1 MNTKPLIALASLLV
15 LLFGT
20 HAVGAQQVEIKLR
33 SGAKITGELI
43 SEDAN
48 KVSIKTTTLGKTGR
62 SMSMTGEYKRSD
74 ILELTNLADPEQT
87 YAKRAT
93 LAKTADEHSA
103 LATWCREQAMMEHAV
118 EQAKKALALDR
129 EHAASAKLMTELGWV
144 EADGKWLKET
154 DLLASQGKV
163 RYQGKI
169 MTLEEAKT
177 AKALEKQQQSLKE
190 AQQVLDGKTS
200 ALAKL
205 DLQIE
210 ELPKRPAQ
218 IEVEMANDTAAM
230 ANAQAVTQRVADAK
244 TAFDAADAAVQK
256 AQGSLPTSIGAGGKQ
271 VVDTSGLM
279 PLIAASEA
287 AQKAYNNMRRSVGA
301 AEAELVRL
309 KNHQAALQA
318 ETKSLDKKA
327 LDLTAKREALVKDLE
342 KAKTALTALTA
353 TLATPPIP
361 STPPASPTQPT
372 LKPVVP
378 SVNPLK

>member
-1 MNTKPLIALASLLV
+1 MNTKPLIALASLLI

-33 SGAKITGELI
+33 SGAKVIGELI

-48 KVSIKTTTLGKTGR
+48 KVSLKTTTLGKTGR
-62 SMSMTGEYKRSD
+62 SMSMTAEYKRSD
-74 ILELTNLADPEQT
+74 IVELTHMADPEQT
-87 YAKRAT
+87 YTKRAT

-103 LATWCREQAMMEHAV
+103 LATWCRENVMLDHAV
-118 EQAKKALALDR
+118 EQAKLALVIEH

-177 AKALEKQQQSLKE
+177 AKALEKQQQALKE
-190 AQQVLDGKTS
+190 AQQSLDDKTS

-205 DLQIE
+205 DRQIE

-230 ANAQAVTQRVADAK
+230 ANAQAFTQRVAEAK

-256 AQGSLPTSIGAGGKQ
+256 AQKSLPTSTGPGGKQ

-287 AQKAYNNMRRSVGA
+287 AQKAYNDMRRNTGA

-327 LDLTAKREALVKDLE
+327 LDLTAKREALVK
-342 KAKTALTALTA
+342 ACH
-353 TLATPPIP
+353 
-361 STPPASPTQPT
+361 ST
-372 LKPVVP
+372 
-378 SVNPLK
+378 

>member
-327 LDLTAKREALVKDLE
+327 LDLTAKREALVKEIE

>member
-129 EHAASAKLMTELGWV
+129 EQTTSAKLMADLGWV

-287 AQKAYNNMRRSVGA
+287 AQKAYNDVRRSVGA

-327 LDLTAKREALVKDLE
+327 LDLTAKREALVKEIE

>member
-33 SGAKITGELI
+33 SGAKIIGELI

-87 YAKRAT
+87 YANRAT

-103 LATWCREQAMMEHAV
+103 LATWCREQAMIEHAV

-129 EHAASAKLMTELGWV
+129 GQTTSAKLMADLGWV

-190 AQQVLDGKTS
+190 AQQVIDGKTS

-230 ANAQAVTQRVADAK
+230 VNAQAVTQRVADAK

-287 AQKAYNNMRRSVGA
+287 AQKAYNDMRRNTGA

-327 LDLTAKREALVKDLE
+327 LDLTAKREALVKEIE

-361 STPPASPTQPT
+361 SVPPTPPA
-372 LKPVVP
+372 LKSVVP
-378 SVNPLK
+378 SVNPVK

>member
-1 MNTKPLIALASLLV
+1 MNTKPLIALASLLI

-129 EHAASAKLMTELGWV
+129 EQTTSAKLMADLGWV

-287 AQKAYNNMRRSVGA
+287 AQKAYNDVRRSVGA

-342 KAKTALTALTA
+342 KAKAD
-353 TLATPPIP
+353 LAAMSGAPAAPKP
-361 STPPASPTQPT
+361 SA
-372 LKPVVP
+372 P
-378 SVNPLK
+378 SEKTVK

>member
-33 SGAKITGELI
+33 SGAKIIGELI

-103 LATWCREQAMMEHAV
+103 LATWCREQAMIEHAV

-129 EHAASAKLMTELGWV
+129 GQTTSAKLMADLGWV

-190 AQQVLDGKTS
+190 AQQVIDGKTS

-287 AQKAYNNMRRSVGA
+287 AQKAYNDVRRSVGA

-327 LDLTAKREALVKDLE
+327 LDLTAKREALVKEIE

-361 STPPASPTQPT
+361 STPPASPTPPT

>member
-1 MNTKPLIALASLLV
+1 MNTKPLIALASLLI

-33 SGAKITGELI
+33 SGAKIIGELI

-62 SMSMTGEYKRSD
+62 SMSMTAEYKRSD
-74 ILELTNLADPEQT
+74 IVELTHLADPEQT
-87 YAKRAT
+87 YTKRTA

-103 LATWCREQAMMEHAV
+103 LATWCRENVMLDHAV
-118 EQAKKALALDR
+118 EQAKLALVIEH

-169 MTLEEAKT
+169 MTLEEAKA
-177 AKALEKQQQSLKE
+177 AKALEKQQQAVKE
-190 AQQVLDGKTS
+190 AQQSLDDKTS
-200 ALAKL
+200 ALVKL
-205 DLQIE
+205 DRQIE

-218 IEVEMANDTAAM
+218 IEAEMAKDTAAM
-230 ANAQAVTQRVADAK
+230 AVAQTAAQQITDTK
-244 TAFDAADAAVQK
+244 TAFDAAEKALQSAQAAI
-256 AQGSLPTSIGAGGKQ
+256 PRTNGKQ
-271 VVDTSGLM
+271 TADASGLV
-279 PLIAASEA
+279 PLIAAVEST
-287 AQKAYNNMRRSVGA
+287 QKAYNEARRNTGA

-327 LDLTAKREALVKDLE
+327 LDLTAKREALVKEIE

-361 STPPASPTQPT
+361 SAPPIPLVPPTPPA
-372 LKPVVP
+372 LKSVVP
-378 SVNPLK
+378 SVNPVK

>member
-190 AQQVLDGKTS
+190 AQQVIDGKTS

-287 AQKAYNNMRRSVGA
+287 AQKAYNDVRRSVGA

-327 LDLTAKREALVKDLE
+327 LDLTAKREALVKEIE

>member
-279 PLIAASEA
+279 PIIAASEA
-287 AQKAYNNMRRSVGA
+287 AQKAYNDVRRSVGA

-327 LDLTAKREALVKDLE
+327 LDLTAKREALVKEIE